1 VNQSEPQPSTPA
13 PAERKEGGQ
22 DPPAH
27 SGARPDPRVD
37 SNEVADEKAS
47 ILEPDGSPSPD
58 AKTGDESRSER

>member
-22 DPPAH
+22 DPPTH
-27 SGARPDPRVD
+27 SGAHPDPRPD
-37 SNEVADEKAS
+37 SNEVADDKAS

-58 AKTGDESRSER
+58 AKRGGESRIER